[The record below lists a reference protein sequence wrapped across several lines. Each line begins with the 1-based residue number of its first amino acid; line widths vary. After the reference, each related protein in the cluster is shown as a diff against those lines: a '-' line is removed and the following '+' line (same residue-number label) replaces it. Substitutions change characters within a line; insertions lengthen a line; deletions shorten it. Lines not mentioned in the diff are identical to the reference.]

1 MGTDKKYQTYL
12 VTDIKYNKTKMLRAA
27 ASRLVNLSRPR
38 LSALA
43 GTQSRFMSASTE
55 TDEEFDAR
63 WEAYFKNPELDSW
76 ELRHGM
82 NVLYGYD
89 LVPEPKIIDA
99 ALHACRR
106 LNEFAVSV
114 RIFEMIKDKSGGDME
129 IYNYVIQQ
137 CRPTINEL
145 GLNTPEEL
153 GLD

>member
-1 MGTDKKYQTYL
+1 MGSI
-12 VTDIKYNKTKMLRAA
+12 VTDIKKKSVNMLRVA
-27 ASRLVNLSRPR
+27 ASRLANISRTR
-38 LSALA
+38 VSSLA
-43 GTQSRFMSASTE
+43 GVQSRLMSASTE

-63 WEAYFKNPELDSW
+63 WEGYFKNPDLDSW

-89 LVPEPKIIDA
+89 LVPEPKIVNA

-106 LNEFAVSV
+106 LNEFAVTV

-137 CRPTINEL
+137 CRPTMAEL
-145 GLNTPEEL
+145 GLSTPEEL